1 MILSAFVLAAA
12 VATPPLKEAPMPN
25 FFRPPAGCGE
35 LHGQVVRH
43 IQTATGARRP
53 AAQYA
58 VMRKVDGC
66 MVPAPARYR
75 QDYLLPGAA
84 DAPQYR
90 PVPDVDSRR

>member
-1 MILSAFVLAAA
+1 MILSALVLAAT

-25 FFRPPAGCGE
+25 LYRPPARCGE
-35 LHGQVVRH
+35 LHGQVARH
-43 IQTATGARRP
+43 IQAATGRRP

-58 VMRKVDGC
+58 VLRKVDGC

-75 QDYLLPGAA
+75 QDYLLPGQA

-90 PVPDVDSRR
+90 PAPDADPKR